1 MQLIVT
7 AEGEVRCLY
16 GEQIDLTTLGGLHI
30 LRTSHVEPG
39 TNGCWFADLRP
50 VQGPILGPFT
60 KRSDALAAEVA
71 WLETHWLTPG
81 QQSSADD
88 WGRNRIEALALLS

>member
-7 AEGEVRCLY
+7 AEGKVRCIY

-30 LRTSHVEPG
+30 VRASHVEPG
-39 TNGCWFADLRP
+39 PDGHWYADLRP
-50 VQGPILGPFT
+50 VQGPVLGPFT

-71 WLETHWLTPG
+71 WLEANWLAPG
-81 QQSSADD
+81 QPAPMNGIGPS
-88 WGRNRIEALALLS
+88 N